1 MGFHAWL
8 TKVIIYEELQEIID
22 EADDL
27 EEAKYLLNQY
37 QETEKQG
44 HTYRI
49 VDTSESEAYLDEED

>member
-1 MGFHAWL
+1 MGCFG
-8 TKVIIYEELQEIID
+8 IYDEQLEEIID
-22 EADDL
+22 EFDDL
-27 EEAKYLLNQY
+27 DEARYYLKKY

>member
-1 MGFHAWL
+1 MKINH
-8 TKVIIYEELQEIID
+8 

-27 EEAKYLLNQY
+27 EEAKYLLEQY
-37 QETEKQG
+37 QKTEKQG

>member
-1 MGFHAWL
+1 MGSFG
-8 TKVIIYEELQEIID
+8 IYDEKLQEIID

-27 EEAKYLLNQY
+27 DYARYLLKQY

>member
-1 MGFHAWL
+1 MGSFG
-8 TKVIIYEELQEIID
+8 IYDEKLQEIID
-22 EADDL
+22 EAEDL
-27 EEAKYLLNQY
+27 DYARYLLKQY